1 MRFKIDENLPSEFA
15 DILHRAGHDAETVLD
30 ESLGGASDT
39 TISEVCRNEK
49 RTLLTQDL
57 DFSNVR
63 AYPPEE
69 YVGLIVF
76 RLHRQDKPFV
86 LNVFQRMIYLLE
98 SEPVERRL
106 WIVEENRVRVRR

>member
-1 MRFKIDENLPSEFA
+1 MISGFA
-15 DILHRAGHDAETVLD
+15 ATKSG
-30 ESLGGASDT
+30 
-39 TISEVCRNEK
+39 
-49 RTLLTQDL
+49 TLLTQDL

-86 LNVFQRMIYLLE
+86 LNVFQRMI
-98 SEPVERRL
+98 
-106 WIVEENRVRVRR
+106 